1 MHNQKQSRRFSLPLV
16 AGIAGIILVLGG
28 GTAWL
33 AKYALDQSNQSSV
46 PPVANNP
53 STTQV
58 QPPTTS
64 KPVTQE
70 KQVEICWL
78 NPTENKIELVT
89 TTLTFEKSVQPSEV
103 LETAFKNLLAGPKS
117 DKYTST
123 IPTGTKLLGLQT
135 QPDGIRINLS
145 QEFTSGGGSAAMSGR
160 LAQVIYT
167 ATSLNPNDKVWIE
180 VEGKPLDTLGGE
192 GLIINQPITRK
203 DFEANFSL

>member
-33 AKYALDQSNQSSV
+33 AKYALEQSNQSSV

-53 STTQV
+53 PTTEV
-58 QPPTTS
+58 QPPATS
-64 KPVTQE
+64 EPVTQE

-167 ATSLNPNDKVWIE
+167 ATSLNPDAKVWIE
-180 VEGKPLDTLGGE
+180 VDGKPLETLGGE

>member
-16 AGIAGIILVLGG
+16 AGIAGIILALGG

-33 AKYALDQSNQSSV
+33 AKYAMEQSNQSSV
-46 PPVANNP
+46 PPVANDP
-53 STTQV
+53 PVTEV
-58 QPPTTS
+58 QPPVTS
-64 KPVTQE
+64 EPVKQE

-89 TTLTFEKSVQPSEV
+89 TTLTFEKSVQPNQV
-103 LETAFKNLLAGPKS
+103 LETAFKNLLSGPDS
-117 DKYTST
+117 EKYTTT
-123 IPTGTKLLGLQT
+123 IPKETKLLGLQT
-135 QPDGIRINLS
+135 KPDGVRINLS

-167 ATSLNPNDKVWIE
+167 ATSLNPDAKVWIE
-180 VEGKPLDTLGGE
+180 VEGKPLETLGGE

-203 DFEANFSL
+203 DFETNFSL

>member
-16 AGIAGIILVLGG
+16 AGIAGIILALGG

-89 TTLTFEKSVQPSEV
+89 TTLTFEKSVQPSQV
-103 LETAFKNLLAGPKS
+103 LETAFKNLLSGPDS
-117 DKYTST
+117 EKYTTT
-123 IPTGTKLLGLQT
+123 IPQGTKLLGLQT
-135 QPDGIRINLS
+135 QPDGVRINLS
-145 QEFTSGGGSAAMSGR
+145 QEFTSGGGSAGMSGR

-180 VEGKPLDTLGGE
+180 VEGKPLETLGGE
-192 GLIINQPITRK
+192 GLIINQPMTRK
-203 DFEANFSL
+203 DFENNFTL